1 MRNFKRKFQS
11 DAIPAK
17 WQKLID
23 DIHNNHPDSGGAN
36 RAAVAELQARS
47 ALELNKATKGLKTA
61 TWILAFSTVV
71 LCVITLYSG

>member
-1 MRNFKRKFQS
+1 MNFLKRKS
-11 DAIPAK
+11 RTDELPEK
-17 WQKLID
+17 WQKLVN
-23 DIHNNHPDSGGAN
+23 DIYNNHPDSGGAN

-71 LCVITLYSG
+71 LCAITLLNG